1 MARSPYVEQKVRE
14 ALMED
19 LGFTDLTS
27 ELLVPEEAW
36 AEAEVVAKEEG
47 ILAGIEEAKTAFELL
62 GAEVLKALEDGSM
75 VKPGDVVMRVR
86 GPARALLAA
95 ERTALNFLM
104 RMSGIATA
112 TADMVKKARS
122 VNPKVR
128 IAATRKTAPGL
139 RFFDKKAVEI
149 GGGDTHR
156 LRLEDCILIK
166 DNHIAIVGS
175 VSEAVRKAREEVSF
189 TKKVEVE
196 VSSPEE
202 AVEAARA
209 GADIIMLDNFTVEE
223 VLRALRALEEEGLRA
238 SVLVEASGRIGPENV
253 ADYARTGVDVIS
265 SGYLTHSAKALD
277 FSMRITRAWVGQHSS
292 TMPYK
297 SQHSKP

>member
-14 ALMED
+14 VLMED

-27 ELLVPEEAW
+27 EILVPEGAR
-36 AEAEVVAKEEG
+36 AEAEIVAKEEG
-47 ILAGIEEAKTAFELL
+47 ILAGVEEARIAFELL
-62 GAEVLKALEDGSM
+62 GAEVVEALKDGSK
-75 VKPGDVVMRVR
+75 VRPGDVVMRVR

-112 TADMVKKARS
+112 TADMVEKARS

-128 IAATRKTAPGL
+128 IAATRKTVPGL

-149 GGGDTHR
+149 GGGDMHR
-156 LRLEDCILIK
+156 LRLEDCVLIK

-175 VSEAVRKAREEVSF
+175 VSEAVRKAKEKVSF

-202 AVEAARA
+202 AVEAAKS
-209 GADIIMLDNFTVEE
+209 GADIVMLDNFTVEE
-223 VLRALRALEEEGLRA
+223 VLRALRRLEEEGLRS

-253 ADYARTGVDVIS
+253 ADYARTGVPVLS
-265 SGYLTHSAKALD
+265 SAYMPHSAKALD
-277 FSMRITRAWVGQHSS
+277 F
-292 TMPYK
+292 TMK
-297 SQHSKP
+297 IIKAEVR

>member
-277 FSMRITRAWVGQHSS
+277 FSMRITRAWVGQRSS